1 VSLERASALA
11 KKLADI
17 YRYLYGV
24 NVNTTDATT

>member
-17 YRYLYGV
+17 YVYGV